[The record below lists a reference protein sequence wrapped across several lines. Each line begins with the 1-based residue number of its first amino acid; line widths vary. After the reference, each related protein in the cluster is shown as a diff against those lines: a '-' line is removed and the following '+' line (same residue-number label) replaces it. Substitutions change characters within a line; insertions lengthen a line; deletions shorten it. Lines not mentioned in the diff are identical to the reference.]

1 MWLWVTI
8 RYDTLPHWLEMMGWA
23 LDEISAQ
30 LHPAHLAATNQPKVP
45 SSLSKKIYTSNYDN
59 IKSLC
64 IFSDLP
70 SIYPFNSYPDPRIQI
85 TMNFPGPCR
94 ETFWLS
100 QPFYIKRPFGSAP
113 ASPRSLLSDFG
124 GGGPFLFLYFSW
136 ALEARRS
143 RRKRRGRRVPRTRLL
158 GEAPGDRIPSFTS
171 FSRKIDS
178 PKMRV
183 LDSILRST
191 RRMERD

>member
-1 MWLWVTI
+1 MHIFRSTFHLS
-8 RYDTLPHWLEMMGWA
+8 LQ
-23 LDEISAQ
+23 Q
-30 LHPAHLAATNQPKVP
+30 LSGSSHTN
-45 SSLSKKIYTSNYDN
+45 YYE
-59 IKSLC
+59 
-64 IFSDLP
+64 F
-70 SIYPFNSYPDPRIQI
+70 
-85 TMNFPGPCR
+85 
-94 ETFWLS
+94 
-100 QPFYIKRPFGSAP
+100 
-113 ASPRSLLSDFG
+113 PRSLPRNFLTLAAFLYKAALRLRSG
-124 GGGPFLFLYFSW
+124 LPSLAPVRLRRGGPFLFLYFSW

-143 RRKRRGRRVPRTRLL
+143 RRKRRERRVPRTRLL

>member
-70 SIYPFNSYPDPRIQI
+70 SIYPFNSYPGPRIQI

-124 GGGPFLFLYFSW
+124 GGVLSFFSTFLG
-136 ALEARRS
+136 RS
-143 RRKRRGRRVPRTRLL
+143 RRVDLGERGERDVSLALVFLEKRRGIGFLALL
-158 GEAPGDRIPSFTS
+158 RFLE
-171 FSRKIDS
+171 K
-178 PKMRV
+178 
-183 LDSILRST
+183 
-191 RRMERD
+191 